1 MGRKRVGGR
10 WSCQCGVDV
19 LPLAVAHHDEPAA
32 LHRAGM
38 DEKQLFSARLKAA
51 LAAAGVSG
59 RPADLEKLF
68 NLKYAG
74 KPVTFQTVRYWLT
87 GKTIPTQDKIEVL
100 ADLLGVDRY
109 ELRFGRKGGRHL
121 GEDKLA
127 WSTERVDARDR
138 IAMELYQKLSDPHRK
153 AVRDLI
159 EALSGT

>member
-1 MGRKRVGGR
+1 
-10 WSCQCGVDV
+10 
-19 LPLAVAHHDEPAA
+19 
-32 LHRAGM
+32 M

-51 LAAAGVSG
+51 LTEAGLSE
-59 RPADLEKLF
+59 RPGDLEKLF

-74 KPVTFQTVRYWLT
+74 KPVTFQAVRYWLT

-121 GEDKLA
+121 AEPKLTWA
-127 WSTERVDARDR
+127 GTPIDARDR
-138 IAMELYQKLSDPHRK
+138 IAMEQYQRLSDPHRK

-159 EALSGT
+159 QALAKDSDQK